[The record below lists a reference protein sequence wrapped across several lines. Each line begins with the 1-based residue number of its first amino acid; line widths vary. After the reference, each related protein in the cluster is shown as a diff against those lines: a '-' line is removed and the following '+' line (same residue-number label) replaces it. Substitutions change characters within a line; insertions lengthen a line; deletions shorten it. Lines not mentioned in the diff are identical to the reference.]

1 MIGTCAR
8 LCRRDLLAIAAGL
21 LVSAPLVR
29 PIAALAARPGAEQ
42 VVQDLADQIWATLN
56 TTGADDSARVDRL
69 MALLE
74 AHTDVDL
81 ISRLALGR
89 YWSEL
94 PETQQKD
101 YQQLFRDVV
110 IRSLARRLNG
120 YDPDAK
126 DPIEKRFQ
134 ILGSAPAGKSD
145 TLVRS
150 KVFPRDG
157 PPVALDWR
165 VREGDA
171 GAVIIDVIVEGAS
184 LLVSQRSEFAAVI
197 ERHDLNGLLAELRAR
212 AASAPS

>member
-69 MALLE
+69 MALPE
-74 AHTDVDL
+74 AQ
-81 ISRLALGR
+81 R
-89 YWSEL
+89 
-94 PETQQKD
+94 KD

-110 IRSLARRLNG
+110 MRSLARRLNG
-120 YDPDAK
+120 YAPDAK

-150 KVFPRDG
+150 KVFPHDG

>member
-1 MIGTCAR
+1 MIGAGAR
-8 LCRRDLLAIAAGL
+8 LCRRDWLAIAAGF
-21 LVSAPLVR
+21 LVSVPLAG
-29 PIAALAARPGAEQ
+29 PIAAPASYPGAEQ
-42 VVQDLADQIWATLN
+42 VVRDLANQIWATLN
-56 TTGADDSARVDRL
+56 ISSADDRARVDRL
-69 MALLE
+69 VALLE

-89 YWSEL
+89 YWNQL
-94 PETQQKD
+94 PEAQQKD

-120 YDPDAK
+120 YAPDAK

-157 PPVALDWR
+157 PPLALDWR

-197 ERHDLNGLLAELRAR
+197 ERQDLNGLLVELRAR